1 MQEEPVFYTPEMQ
14 QEVREYVRQLEI
26 ELGESLPTNE
36 REPEDLRDER
46 EMARLPEKLPFCL
59 IKPLFVIFRRITAM
73 FLLGHSFQKGR

>member
-36 REPEDLRDER
+36 REPDELRDER
-46 EMARLPEKLPFCL
+46 EMEHLSGRHPYYL
-59 IKPLFVIFRRITAM
+59 IKLLFVIFPRITAM
-73 FLLGHSFQKGR
+73 CL